1 MLNKLFYTEKL
12 KKTVLV
18 VDDEYINRELLGG
31 MLEDDYNV
39 IFAEDGEQALELI
52 RQNAALLSVVL
63 LDLLMPKTDGFAVL
77 DIMKNDPSLHS
88 IPVIVLTSETSAE
101 VESLRRG
108 AVDFIKKP
116 YDVPEIVLAR
126 VQRIIELFEGRQM
139 IQSTERDELTGLY
152 SRSYFIEY
160 ASVMDRY
167 QSGRQM
173 DAVVVNVDGFHLIN
187 EIYGRDYGDRV
198 LRELADIIQSYAHK
212 NEGIAARDS
221 ADTFYLYQNHQT
233 DYSELEREF
242 EDGMRRLHDSHIK
255 LRVGVYARTEAGQ
268 DMENSLDRARA
279 ACNTLR
285 GNFRQTVAF
294 FDEKMKHDMFF
305 SQRLIYDIHEGIAQR
320 QFEVYFQPKYAIQG
334 ERPVL
339 QAAEALIRWKHP
351 EFGMVS
357 PFAFISLFEENGLI
371 SELDRFVWAEAAA
384 RIREWRDSYGITI
397 PVSVNVSR
405 IDIYDGR
412 IGERIDRII
421 KDNGLSNADLHL
433 EITESAYSEN
443 VEQLISVVSSFRDR
457 GYLIELD
464 DFGAGYSSLNML
476 TNLPIDVLK
485 MDMKF
490 MDNLTRDE
498 KSRRMVQIIMEIADF
513 LKLPVVA
520 EGVEDEE
527 QYMMLK
533 RMGCDLI
540 QGYYFSRPLPA
551 SGFEELIKK
560 ECSERG

>member
-126 VQRIIELFEGRQM
+126 VKRIIELFEGRQM

-160 ASVMDRY
+160 ASMMDRY

-173 DAVVVNVDGFHLIN
+173 DVVVVNVDGFHLIN

-233 DYSELEREF
+233 DYTELEREF
-242 EDGMRRLHDSHIK
+242 EDGIRRLHDSHIK

-285 GNFRQTVAF
+285 GNFLQTVAF

-490 MDNLTRDE
+490 MDNVTRDE

>member
-160 ASVMDRY
+160 ASMMDRY

-233 DYSELEREF
+233 DYTELEREF

-285 GNFRQTVAF
+285 GNFLQTVAF

-412 IGERIDRII
+412 IDERIDRII

-490 MDNLTRDE
+490 MDNFTRDE